1 MMATEF
7 HGLDLNC
14 SPGSIVPQ
22 GPGYQDTAYQSC
34 AIAGSVPGSLKLSG
48 DSYVSESFGFLYSH
62 VWRNFGILL
71 LFTIAFI
78 ILAAWFSEL
87 LEWSKE
93 GGGAIEYKQI
103 TKPKVDWSKGKDE
116 EENPVDFDD
125 RAPTAVV
132 GQTTPDNFE
141 APPNLTASKST
152 FTWHDLSY
160 TIPYD
165 RSTRTLLN
173 KISGFCAPGQM
184 TALVGS
190 SGAGKTTRKF
200 KCHCHKSNS

>member
-1 MMATEF
+1 MATEF

-22 GPGYQDTAYQSC
+22 GPGYQETAHQIC
-34 AIAGSVPGSLKLSG
+34 AIAGSVPGSLNLSG
-48 DSYVSESFGFLYSH
+48 DSYVLETYGFLYSN
-62 VWRNFGILL
+62 VWRDFGILL

-87 LEWSKE
+87 FEWSK
-93 GGGAIEYKQI
+93 GGCGAIEYKQT
-103 TKPKVDWSKGKDE
+103 TKPKADRSQGKDE
-116 EENPVDFDD
+116 EETPADFDD
-125 RAPTAVV
+125 RAPRAAV
-132 GQTTPDNFE
+132 GQTTPGDSK
-141 APPNLTASKST
+141 APLNLAVSKST
-152 FTWHDLSY
+152 FTWHDLTY

-165 RSTRTLLN
+165 RSRRTLLN
-173 KISGFCAPGQM
+173 KVSGYCTPGQM

-200 KCHCHKSNS
+200 KWHCSKNNS